1 MEFRCKVD
9 ANPFVAST
17 IQWKLPLRPQDPG
30 RKWQDRS
37 QIVIEDGVSILRLSG
52 IERTD
57 MGEVICEA
65 SNGVKNV
72 KKTAMTYLIVNRKC
86 VPQCG
91 NVNNCK
97 KSKLFAPQQL
107 LHLFLLD
114 WYLDLD
120 KCWRRLIGKL
130 LFRDNYNLNLGL
142 ES

>member
-37 QIVIEDGVSILRLSG
+37 QIVVEDGVSILRLSG

-86 VPQCG
+86 AHAQCG
-91 NVNNCK
+91 NFWIFLSLRFYV
-97 KSKLFAPQQL
+97 KSILQVP
-107 LHLFLLD
+107 
-114 WYLDLD
+114 
-120 KCWRRLIGKL
+120 
-130 LFRDNYNLNLGL
+130 
-142 ES
+142 

>member
-1 MEFRCKVD
+1 M
-9 ANPFVAST
+9 AST

-37 QIVIEDGVSILRLSG
+37 QIVVEDGVSILRLSG

-86 VPQCG
+86 APQCG
-91 NVNNCK
+91 IVNNCK
-97 KSKLFAPQQL
+97 KIQSFCPTIIAFIFA
-107 LHLFLLD
+107 
-114 WYLDLD
+114 
-120 KCWRRLIGKL
+120 
-130 LFRDNYNLNLGL
+130 GL
-142 ES
+142 VS

>member
-86 VPQCG
+86 AHAQCG
-91 NVNNCK
+91 NFWIFLSLRFYV
-97 KSKLFAPQQL
+97 KSILQ
-107 LHLFLLD
+107 
-114 WYLDLD
+114 DLEVQN
-120 KCWRRLIGKL
+120 L
-130 LFRDNYNLNLGL
+130 LF
-142 ES
+142 

>member
-37 QIVIEDGVSILRLSG
+37 QIVVEDGVSILRLSG

-86 VPQCG
+86 AQCG
-91 NVNNCK
+91 NYWIFLSLRFYV
-97 KSKLFAPQQL
+97 KSILQLPEVQKLP
-107 LHLFLLD
+107 FLQ
-114 WYLDLD
+114 
-120 KCWRRLIGKL
+120 I
-130 LFRDNYNLNLGL
+130 
-142 ES
+142 